1 MSHFGS
7 SRARWAGACSAV
19 LLVVLL
25 AGMPARDA
33 GAYTN
38 PKTATTST
46 GEVLRIQGSIVII
59 EPDIELTQVSA
70 GGLQEPRKE
79 WSDAARRLYPQ
90 AARDLLQVRGAAPKP
105 DYDVPDTLD
114 PNSRQGQIIRLN
126 QAVALSIAQ
135 YSQAGSALATK
146 KDPQTGKP
154 RMDWTLGPGVS
165 ELREATGADYA
176 LFTYIRDS
184 YASGGRTALRV
195 FAMVAGAAM
204 GSYLD
209 IGGGTQVGVAT
220 IVDLRTGQV
229 VWFNLM
235 ANQSG
240 DLRDAKGTRQTVN
253 QLLRGL
259 PL

>member
-1 MSHFGS
+1 MSPS
-7 SRARWAGACSAV
+7 TSRSRRAGLGLAALALV
-19 LLVVLL
+19 LLVAL
-25 AGMPARDA
+25 PARQAD
-33 GAYTN
+33 AYTN
-38 PKTATTST
+38 PKTATTAS
-46 GEVLRIQGSIVII
+46 GAVLKIEGSIVII
-59 EPDIELTQVSA
+59 EPDIELTQVTA

-79 WSDAARRLYPQ
+79 WSDSARKLFPQ
-90 AARDLLQVRGAAPKP
+90 AARDLLQARGATPKP
-105 DYDVPDTLD
+105 DYDVPDSLD
-114 PNSRQGQIIRLN
+114 PASRQGQIIRLN

-135 YSQAGSALATK
+135 YSQPGSALATK

-195 FAMVAGAAM
+195 FAMVAGAAL
-204 GSYLD
+204 GSYVD
-209 IGGGTQVGVAT
+209 IGGGAQVGVAT
-220 IVDLRTGQV
+220 LVDLRTGQV

-240 DLRDAKGTRQTVN
+240 DLRDVKGTRSTVS